1 MNDGKKCLFRKLKA
15 QIRDERVLWAMEQIP
30 RERFISTDNQRLAY
44 DDIALPI
51 GESQTISQPLIVA
64 MMTSALELTGSERV
78 LEVGTG
84 SGYQAAVL
92 SLLVPSG
99 KVITVERVPSL
110 AKKAAH
116 VLLSLGYLNVE
127 AFPVGSVLGC
137 PNESPF
143 DAVIVTAASPRLPS
157 SLLDQLEVGGRM
169 VIPVG
174 SLLDQNL
181 VRVVKTSEGIS
192 LNQMGPCRFVP
203 LIGEEAWPAE
213 R

>member
-1 MNDGKKCLFRKLKA
+1 
-15 QIRDERVLWAMEQIP
+15 MEQIP

-51 GESQTISQPLIVA
+51 GEGQTISQPLIVA
-64 MMTSALELTGSERV
+64 MMTSALELRGSERV

-99 KVITVERVPSL
+99 RVITVERVPSL
-110 AKKAAH
+110 AKKAAD

-127 AFPVGSVLGC
+127 TFPVGSVLGC
-137 PNESPF
+137 PKESPF

-157 SLLDQLEVGGRM
+157 SLLDQLEIGGRM

-181 VRVVKTSEGIS
+181 VRAVRTSEGIS
-192 LNQMGPCRFVP
+192 INEMGRCRFVP